1 MDPVRKALWFVEA
14 HSREVLSLEDI
25 AAACKVSPFHLTRVF
40 AASTGLSL
48 MRYVRARR
56 LSQAALQLAREDVEI
71 LPLALEAGYGSH
83 EAFTRAFVEQFAR
96 TPEQVRSQGHTNN
109 LSLVREI
116 TMESAPASELAPPR
130 FETLKPMVLAGL
142 VDRLNCQQ
150 PPTGISDQWQRF
162 APHIGR
168 IPGQTGYAAYGAC
181 YNFDRDG
188 NFDYMCAVEITGAPD
203 LPKGM
208 TTLAVPQQKYVVF
221 THRGHVAGIRSTI
234 SAIYG
239 TWFPESGHKPAE
251 APMLERYGSEFNPR
265 TGMGAIELWIPIE
278 CD

>member
-116 TMESAPASELAPPR
+116 TMESAPASELAPPY
-130 FETLKPMVLAGL
+130 PAPS
-142 VDRLNCQQ
+142 
-150 PPTGISDQWQRF
+150 PPHWRIRDHRSRPAVCAARPSSHQFQIPA
-162 APHIGR
+162 APTQVMQLPV
-168 IPGQTGYAAYGAC
+168 IPY
-181 YNFDRDG
+181 
-188 NFDYMCAVEITGAPD
+188 
-203 LPKGM
+203 
-208 TTLAVPQQKYVVF
+208 
-221 THRGHVAGIRSTI
+221 
-234 SAIYG
+234 
-239 TWFPESGHKPAE
+239 
-251 APMLERYGSEFNPR
+251 
-265 TGMGAIELWIPIE
+265 
-278 CD
+278 